1 MGKTVE
7 ERTDELLIELGITMY
22 GKDGAYEF
30 MEMPYISIVCYHL
43 SEAVKEARLEE
54 RDRCMKICKCGLA
67 DMEKEADDG
76 KDG

>member
-30 MEMPYISIVCYHL
+30 MEMSYISIVCYHL
-43 SEAVKEARLEE
+43 SEAVKEARREE
-54 RDRCMKICKCGLA
+54 REYLKRIVEQKI
-67 DMEKEADDG
+67 
-76 KDG
+76 